1 MPQHDE
7 EQQPPL
13 QQEQQ
18 QQQQQMPMEMRV
30 PHPHP
35 ALETAGVLYS
45 NMEQISPAARR
56 LMERYISGDG
66 VIVGWGFCRNGELG
80 TNFRYN
86 LVTPMMIGGHDKP
99 IRMACGGLSSV
110 WLGIRNIIM
119 SMGGGMWGELGVGNP
134 RFCPRVLA
142 NEANMPICPGQVDVC
157 TFTQD
162 DVMIDVTSGSAY
174 YACVS
179 LKGNVFTWGA
189 NNYGQCHFD
198 LENACCGYGQRRSV
212 DGEKIVEAACS
223 NFSMLVRTMSGA
235 IYGWGEATLLG
246 ERAEVERQLV
256 AAGASLAPMKVVDK
270 RSIATHPIHLAS
282 LDDKAIIVLAAG
294 PWHFAAVSSSGAVY
308 TWGLGNNAR
317 LGHGDHD
324 DRYAPQ
330 LVEAMADRHVVNV
343 ACGSFHTVFITDTGD
358 AYACGDNQGGQ
369 CGVLGEYVVT
379 VPARMHVVGN
389 RRVVH
394 ASCGRMHTTLLLSN
408 GDAVVYGCGLGL
420 GIGVGYGMRMVR
432 CQPILENYTVLWTKS
447 GPTHGLALTMPK
459 NTTMFVL
466 GVPHRGV
473 PVALTSIGLKEGILS
488 CGVGAGFTLM
498 VSRRGSCYSFGIGGW
513 GQLGFDTAQAKVF
526 TQDRV
531 PVYPQA
537 TRIGFFSRTIVTS
550 VAAGF
555 SFSMAI
561 TEGERVFAW
570 GNNSFAQ
577 CGLGVDPR
585 KYQRISQP
593 REIAWLADK
602 EIVQVTC
609 GSYFALALS
618 ASGYVYS
625 WGTIECCGVGL
636 EPDAA
641 LVPPHMI
648 MRDVSKETRGVVLSP
663 VLVDGLRNIIQVAA
677 GGWHGMALNAIGEI
691 YAWGVGTGGR
701 LGLGDS
707 EHHYTPVRIAHGAF
721 FTRIGCGCYTSYGID
736 DNAKLYV
743 WGVND
748 RTQLGVPGSKVTT
761 PTMVLEDVREAC
773 LGKYFSLALT
783 HHNTFHFSGVMEFD
797 TTSHTSTSFADT
809 DSLPEKL
816 KPESLHAEHFRGL
829 KLYGGLEHVIVLL
842 EKDPIPESIMK
853 EAIRGMREQ
862 PERIVRKYAA
872 KNP

>member
-1 MPQHDE
+1 MPASDQS
-7 EQQPPL
+7 P
-13 QQEQQ
+13 QQ
-18 QQQQQMPMEMRV
+18 QQ
-30 PHPHP
+30 PHPRMTQTVG
-35 ALETAGVLYS
+35 AFYL
-45 NMEQISPAARR
+45 NMEQVSPAARR
-56 LMERYISGDG
+56 LVERYISGDG

-99 IRMACGGLSSV
+99 IRMACSGLSSV
-110 WLGIRNIIM
+110 WLGVRSILM

-134 RFCPRVLA
+134 RFCPRVIA
-142 NEANMPICPGQVDVC
+142 NEANMPICPGQVDVFP
-157 TFTQD
+157 FTQD
-162 DVMIDVTSGSAY
+162 DLVVDVTSGSAY

-189 NNYGQCHFD
+189 NNCGQCHYD
-198 LENACCGYGQRRSV
+198 LENACCGYGQKRTV
-212 DGEKIVEAACS
+212 EGEKIVEAACS

-246 ERAEVERQLV
+246 DRANVEAQL
-256 AAGASLAPMKVVDK
+256 AAQGAHLIPAKQSD
-270 RSIATHPIHLAS
+270 RRTIATLPVHLDS
-282 LDDKAIIVLAAG
+282 LDNKDITVLTAG
-294 PWHFAAVSSSGAVY
+294 PWHYAAVSADGSVY
-308 TWGLGNNAR
+308 TWGLGNNGR

-324 DRYAPQ
+324 DRYTPQ
-330 LVEAMADRHVVNV
+330 LVEAMAGRRVIDV
-343 ACGSFHTVFITDTGD
+343 ACGSFHTVFLTDTGD

-369 CGVLGEYVVT
+369 CGVVGEYAVVLPT
-379 VPARMHVVGN
+379 KMHVVCN

-394 ASCGRMHTTLLLSN
+394 ASCGRMHTTLLLGN
-408 GDAVVYGCGLGL
+408 GDCVVYGSGLGL
-420 GIGVGYGMRMVR
+420 GVGVGYGMRMVR
-432 CQPILENYTVLWTKS
+432 SQFILENYVVLWTKS
-447 GPTHGLALTMPK
+447 GPTHGLALTTPK
-459 NTTMFVL
+459 NTMMLVL

-473 PVALTSIGLKEGILS
+473 PVAQSAIVLQEGILS

-498 VSRRGSCYSFGIGGW
+498 VSRRGSCYAFGIGGW
-513 GQLGFDTAQAKVF
+513 GQLGFDTAQAKAF

-537 TRIGFFSRTIVTS
+537 TRIGFFSRTTVTS

-577 CGLGVDPR
+577 CGLGIDP
-585 KYQRISQP
+585 KKFQRISQP

-602 EIVQVTC
+602 EIIQVTC

-625 WGTIECCGVGL
+625 WGTIECCGMGL
-636 EPDAA
+636 EPDPK

-648 MRDVSKETRGVVLSP
+648 MRDVSKETRGVILSP
-663 VLVDGLRNIIQVAA
+663 VLIDGLKNIIQVAA

-691 YAWGVGTGGR
+691 YTWGVGTGGR
-701 LGLGDS
+701 LGTGDS
-707 EHHYTPVRIAHGAF
+707 EHYYTPVRIAHSAF
-721 FTRIGCGCYTSYGID
+721 FVRIGCGCYTSYGID
-736 DNAKLYV
+736 DDAKLYV

-748 RTQLGVPGSKVTT
+748 RSQLGVLGSKVTT
-761 PTMVLEDVREAC
+761 PTLVLEDVREAC

-797 TTSHTSTSFADT
+797 TTSYTSTSFDDT
-809 DSLPEKL
+809 DSLPERL
-816 KPESLHAEHFRGL
+816 KPERIQAERFRGL
-829 KLYGGLEHVIVLL
+829 KLYGGLEHVVVLL
-842 EKDPIPESIMK
+842 ERDPIPEEVVTEVIQ
-853 EAIRGMREQ
+853 GMREQ
-862 PERIVRKYAA
+862 PERIIRNYAA
-872 KNP
+872 HGS